1 MDEIKFVDTTLRDA
15 HQSLWALRMRTDM
28 MYPIAK
34 TMDRVGFKAVDIAT
48 GSLFGAVIRFLR
60 EDPWER
66 IRLMSKAMP
75 NTPLTWLMLS
85 KSITQFTPFDMEPDL
100 DLLALWIKRI
110 AANGIRRMMIMEQSN
125 IISDMAQSVQLIKNE
140 GLQVVVAL
148 SYSHSPV
155 HTDKYYAQ
163 KAREVAELLKPD
175 IIYLKDPGGLLTP
188 DRTKTLIPVIMK
200 NINGIPLEIHSHC
213 TTGLAP
219 LCYLEAIRLGVRTV
233 HTAISP
239 LANSSSQP
247 STENI
252 LNNVRALGYSSRLD
266 EEALKQ
272 MADHFRY
279 VAENENLPM
288 GVPVEYDLNQY
299 EHQVPGGV
307 ISNLQSQLAEF
318 KMEHRLQ
325 EVIEE
330 IVKIRKELGYP
341 IMITPFSQYIV
352 TQATM
357 NVTVGERYKS
367 VTDDIIKLAMGYYGE
382 QAAPMDQN
390 VKDKILSLPKAKEI
404 KERPRLDLKHLRKE
418 MGSELSDDEFLLR
431 TLVTEEQIKA
441 MQTAG
446 PIKTEYPAKKK
457 PVMAFLQQLMK
468 SNLYYICIQEPDF
481 SLRLKKG

>member
-15 HQSLWALRMRTDM
+15 HQSLWAMRMRTDM

-34 TMDRVGFKAVDIAT
+34 TIDRIGFKAVDF
-48 GSLFGAVIRFLR
+48 GSGSHFGAIIRFLR
-60 EDPWER
+60 ENPWER
-66 IRLMSKAMP
+66 VRLMSKAMP
-75 NTPLTWLMLS
+75 NTPLTWMMLS
-85 KSITQFTPFDMEPDL
+85 KSVTQFTPFDMEPDL

-110 AANGIRRMMIMEQSN
+110 GVNGIRRIMIMEQSN
-125 IISDMAQSVQLIKNE
+125 IISDMAQAVQLIKKE
-140 GLQVVVAL
+140 GLEVVVAL

-163 KAREVAELLKPD
+163 KAREVAEQLRPD
-175 IIYLKDPGGLLTP
+175 IIYLKDPAGLLTP
-188 DRTKTLIPVIMK
+188 ERTKTLVPVIMK
-200 NINGIPLEIHSHC
+200 NIDNIPLEIHSHC

-239 LANSSSQP
+239 LANGSSQP
-247 STENI
+247 STENT
-252 LNNVRALGYSSRLD
+252 LNNVRSLGFSARLD
-266 EEALKQ
+266 EGALKE

-288 GVPVEYDLNQY
+288 GAPVEYDLSQY

-307 ISNLQSQLAEF
+307 ISNLRSQLAGF

-325 EVIEE
+325 EVIDE
-330 IVKIRKELGYP
+330 VGKIRRELGYP

-352 TQATM
+352 TQATL

-367 VTDDIIKLAMGYYGE
+367 VTDDIIKLAMGFFGE

-390 VKDKILSLPKAKEI
+390 VKDKILSSPKAKEF
-404 KERPRLDLKHLRKE
+404 KERPRYDLKRLRQE
-418 MGSELSDDEFLLR
+418 IGSGLSDDEFLLR

-441 MQTAG
+441 MEAAG

-457 PVMAFLQQLMK
+457 PVMALIQQLMK
-468 SNLYYICIQEPDF
+468 SNMHYIRIKEPDF
-481 SLRLKKG
+481 SIVLSKS